1 MARPGGRSK
10 QAGDRSRRQG
20 SASAELDPD
29 LATTIE
35 EEMRSSGRQA
45 VVPRTAVIGAH
56 PRAVTPDR
64 IDPNDEVQM
73 PRAGGSDDVAPT
85 ARALE
90 RERSRHAR
98 QSALGV
104 APAGKAGRLR
114 QTRQPDESV
123 VDLRTA
129 LDAAASRADREA
141 ASGAFD
147 GQLNEDAEARKVDGI
162 DEQLGDIDW
171 IERHPRSAVA
181 GAAAAA
187 LMLGLGVAIAR
198 TRN

>member
-20 SASAELDPD
+20 SAAAELDPD

-35 EEMRSSGRQA
+35 EEMRSSGRTA

-56 PRAVTPDR
+56 PRAVTSDR
-64 IDPNDEVQM
+64 IDLNDEVQM

-123 VDLRTA
+123 IDVRTA

-147 GQLNEDAEARKVDGI
+147 RQVEDADTI
-162 DEQLGDIDW
+162 DEPLEDIDW

>member
-10 QAGDRSRRQG
+10 QSGERSHRQG

-35 EEMRSSGRQA
+35 EEMRSSGREA
-45 VVPRTAVIGAH
+45 VVPRMAVIGAH
-56 PRAVTPDR
+56 PSAVTPDR

-85 ARALE
+85 ARALG

-123 VDLRTA
+123 IDVRTA

-147 GQLNEDAEARKVDGI
+147 EPVLEDDDETMEF
-162 DEQLGDIDW
+162 DEQDGDVDW